1 MELQHF
7 SHEHPLI
14 LGEVNDDGEAIVC
27 NVCWENIFGSAF
39 CCKNCLF
46 FMNKFC
52 AEFPEEMNRP
62 IHAHSLT
69 LQHSGLEEVVFFEFL
84 LLLVLLFVEVVVIT
98 RTDNNSAPGNVETDK
113 LQSSN
118 NSDDGQRKSQWINVN
133 LTQLTRLEYPSPESS
148 MHFYTKLKY
157 IEMKMPFGN
166 EIKESQKNDE

>member
-69 LQHSGLEEVVFFEFL
+69 LQHSGSSRRCDVCD
-84 LLLVLLFVEVVVIT
+84 
-98 RTDNNSAPGNVETDK
+98 DNMNVETDK

-118 NSDDGQRKSQWINVN
+118 NSDDGQRKSQW
-133 LTQLTRLEYPSPESS
+133 
-148 MHFYTKLKY
+148 
-157 IEMKMPFGN
+157 
-166 EIKESQKNDE
+166 